1 MEGPAALPRDNGEL
15 VFSAP
20 WEARAFALA
29 VALVDRLDLPW
40 DAFRSRLIEQIAAEP
55 DRPYYESWAAA
66 LGIARAQPGTHD
78 HRRARCRGPDRT
90 STALI
95 ARVRPRRSTITIFKA
110 SVNSPIDGYRHPRLI
125 I

>member
-29 VALVDRLDLPW
+29 VALVDRLGLPW

-66 LGIARAQPGTHD
+66 LESLVLSLGLTTTDALAAAESTE
-78 HRRARCRGPDRT
+78 RRP
-90 STALI
+90 L
-95 ARVRPRRSTITIFKA
+95 
-110 SVNSPIDGYRHPRLI
+110 
-125 I
+125 